1 MPSKR
6 SPVVRKSG
14 GGIGWGRKANG
25 KTESQQTS
33 SPPGVHGRDR
43 PQVAAMAWQLSLN
56 VVELAV
62 LCGGV
67 FCVAREMYE
76 DYEDEMK

>member
-1 MPSKR
+1 
-6 SPVVRKSG
+6 
-14 GGIGWGRKANG
+14 
-25 KTESQQTS
+25 
-33 SPPGVHGRDR
+33 
-43 PQVAAMAWQLSLN
+43 MAWQLSLN